1 MVDWLATQAALVL
14 FVGVVAGLY
23 AVMVAFVIVNEWQS
37 FADAQA
43 KTSDESAALAA
54 TYAAASTLNEPAR
67 SEIQGAVLHYVN
79 TLVCDE
85 FPPHLQEHTGPDG
98 RAKDAAL
105 ALYATA
111 ARHSSAQPAVSYST
125 LVGELNDVATARRSR
140 INAATSRLP
149 NLLLVAIIVVSF
161 ALIATVSALDT
172 RHRRWHLAITSALAV
187 IIALDLTIVIS
198 LDRVRGRSPGQ

>member
-1 MVDWLATQAALVL
+1 MVDWLATQSALVL

-85 FPPHLQEHTGPDG
+85 FPPISRSTPVPTVAPRTPRSPSTRPRPVTVPHSRRSP
-98 RAKDAAL
+98 
-105 ALYATA
+105 TA
-111 ARHSSAQPAVSYST
+111 PSSAS
-125 LVGELNDVATARRSR
+125 
-140 INAATSRLP
+140 
-149 NLLLVAIIVVSF
+149 
-161 ALIATVSALDT
+161 
-172 RHRRWHLAITSALAV
+172 
-187 IIALDLTIVIS
+187 
-198 LDRVRGRSPGQ
+198 